1 MNRVLQVASIVIAAI
16 EGVEPFEHPRID
28 PSGSYQ
34 DTVVV
39 LQKTAR
45 QLSLWEYIEEAPRNL
60 EVLCGVLCSN
70 NFASEFFPPASAYLV
85 LELSEKFLRRVLR
98 QVSANQETLESISPE
113 EELYLEFVRQHCTS
127 RSLFKST
134 HHSHIGPGPKELKP
148 RDLITAW
155 PGCALI
161 YGVKAWCLLCIHI

>member
-1 MNRVLQVASIVIAAI
+1 MHSQMNRVLQVASIVIAAI

-60 EVLCGVLCSN
+60 KDLCGVRSSMFKQLC
-70 NFASEFFPPASAYLV
+70 V
-85 LELSEKFLRRVLR
+85 
-98 QVSANQETLESISPE
+98 
-113 EELYLEFVRQHCTS
+113 
-127 RSLFKST
+127 
-134 HHSHIGPGPKELKP
+134 
-148 RDLITAW
+148 
-155 PGCALI
+155 
-161 YGVKAWCLLCIHI
+161 